1 MTQFAKVVHKKS
13 ANFPVLCRERIG
25 ICTIAL
31 TLSSKRGSAGRQAL
45 PVCLRFSLNGG
56 RYYYLLGDSWTV
68 GEFSAICTARKGL
81 RRHDTFTRNDLYYAK
96 QEEYRQAFARCVAR
110 IRDLALQ
117 STLTLDKISAA
128 LTGKS
133 GDGKHFLSEWE
144 RILDSRGIG
153 TAESYRYALR
163 SFRELTGFT
172 PRDGFLVNTSVLACW
187 VRKMKARGYSKA
199 TIGIYL
205 RACRVVVKECV
216 RLGYIRAEEYPFGE
230 RDASLISIPKGR
242 SRKEKFL
249 SVSQMTQLYRF
260 FSERREAELPLRY
273 EYQRVLVRQSLGLFL
288 FLYLANG
295 MNLSDAARLRYDAFW
310 FEQGGRA
317 LRFERQKTRDRADN
331 NSEVIVPIIP
341 QLADILLDTAAPE
354 QRGQLLFPFILD
366 GVREESACRKKVNL
380 MNSNISARMEIVAR
394 HLGWSVSPTPTWCR
408 HSFATNLSLAGVP
421 TRYISESMGHS
432 PGHSVTAGYIAEF
445 PLEKQMAFNRLL
457 LAGENGP
464 DDAARAGNLLS
475 GLSPE
480 MKRELLK
487 QLLDG

>member
-1 MTQFAKVVHKKS
+1 MSQTVQRVHKKS
-13 ANFPVLCRERIG
+13 ANLPVLCQERIG
-25 ICTIAL
+25 ICTITL
-31 TLSSKRGSAGRQAL
+31 TLSSKRGTAGGTAL
-45 PVCLRFSLNGG
+45 PACLRFSINGG

-81 RRHDTFTRNDLYYAK
+81 RRHETFTRNDLYCAK
-96 QEEYRQAFARCVAR
+96 QEEYRQAFTACVAR
-110 IRDLALQ
+110 IRELSLQ
-117 STLTLDKISAA
+117 STLTLGRIAAA

-133 GDGKHFLSEWE
+133 GDGNNFLSEWE
-144 RILDSRGIG
+144 RILGSRGVG

-172 PRDGFLVNTSVLACW
+172 PRDGFLVNAPVLARW
-187 VRKMKARGYSKA
+187 VREMKAQAYSKA

-205 RACRVVVKECV
+205 RACRVVVKECI
-216 RLGYIRAEEYPFGE
+216 RKGYIKPGDYPFGE

-249 SVSQMTQLYRF
+249 SVKQMTELYHF
-260 FSERREAELPLRY
+260 FAERREGDLPLRY
-273 EYQRVLVRQSLGLFL
+273 DYQRQLVRQSLGLFL

-310 FEQGGRA
+310 FEHGGRA
-317 LRFERQKTRDRADN
+317 LRFERQKTKDRADN
-331 NSEVIVPIIP
+331 NSEVIVPISP
-341 QLADILLDTAAPE
+341 QLAEILRDTAAPE
-354 QRGQLLFPFILD
+354 RKGELLFPFILEGAPD
-366 GVREESACRKKVNL
+366 ETACRKNVNL

-432 PGHSVTAGYIAEF
+432 PGRSVTAGYIAEF
-445 PLEKQMAFNRLL
+445 PLEQQMAFNRRL
-457 LAGENGP
+457 LAGDTAVDGSV
-464 DDAARAGNLLS
+464 DTLLS
-475 GLSPE
+475 GLTPE
-480 MKRELLK
+480 MKQALLK
-487 QLLDG
+487 QLLKG